1 MKPSLQQQR
10 DEWAAKYF
18 RAKPRSK
25 VRDIAHRRAAELV
38 LKALRATNRAER
50 KRAA

>member
-25 VRDIAHRRAAELV
+25 VRDIAHRKASEIV
-38 LKALRATNRAER
+38 LKALRAANRAAR
-50 KRAA
+50 KMAA

>member
-1 MKPSLQQQR
+1 MKPTLEQQR
-10 DEWAAKYF
+10 DDWAAKYF

-25 VRDIAHRRAAELV
+25 VRDIAHRKASEIV
-38 LKALRATNRAER
+38 LKALRANNRAER